1 MNKFINFREG
11 QIHVTSYRRPEGQLT
26 TLDDLITCAVCAVE
40 GSSDGYLT
48 ADFSADALC
57 KHPKACE
64 FLNRYGVNCGTRR
77 GGTVMVLDW
86 DSFIVWADNTVMLDI
101 A

>member
-1 MNKFINFREG
+1 MHKFINFREG

-26 TLDDLITCAVCAVE
+26 TLDDLITCAIE
-40 GSSDGYLT
+40 GSDDYLT
-48 ADFSADALC
+48 ADFSAEALC

-77 GGTVMVLDW
+77 GGIVMVLDW
-86 DSFIVWADNTVMLDI
+86 DAFIVVRADNTVMLDI
-101 A
+101 V

>member
-1 MNKFINFREG
+1 MHKFINFREG
-11 QIHVTSYRRPEGQLT
+11 QIHVTSYRRPDGQLT
-26 TLDDLITCAVCAVE
+26 TLDDLITCAIE
-40 GSSDGYLT
+40 GSDGYLI

-64 FLNRYGVNCGTRR
+64 FLNRYGVNCGTRH

-86 DSFIVWADNTVMLDI
+86 DSFIVADNTVVLDI

>member
-1 MNKFINFREG
+1 MHKFINFREG

-26 TLDDLITCAVCAVE
+26 TLDDLIACAVE
-40 GSSDGYLT
+40 GSDDCLI
-48 ADFSADALC
+48 AHFSADALC
-57 KHPKACE
+57 KHPRACE

-77 GGTVMVLDW
+77 GGTVVVLDW
-86 DSFIVWADNTVMLDI
+86 DSFVLRADNTVVHI

>member
-1 MNKFINFREG
+1 MHKFINFREG

-26 TLDDLITCAVCAVE
+26 TLDDLITCAIE
-40 GSSDGYLT
+40 GSDDYLT
-48 ADFSADALC
+48 ADFSAEALC
-57 KHPKACE
+57 KHPRACE
-64 FLNRYGVNCGTRR
+64 FLNRYAVNCGTRH

-86 DSFIVWADNTVMLDI
+86 DSFIVVRADNTVVLDI

>member
-1 MNKFINFREG
+1 MHKFINFHEG

-26 TLDDLITCAVCAVE
+26 TLDDLITCAVE
-40 GSSDGYLT
+40 GSDGYLV
-48 ADFSADALC
+48 AGFSADALC
-57 KHPKACE
+57 KHPRACE

-77 GGTVMVLDW
+77 DGTVMVLDW
-86 DSFIVWADNTVMLDI
+86 DSFIVCADNTVMLDI

>member
-1 MNKFINFREG
+1 MNKFINLRNG
-11 QIHVTSYRRPEGQLT
+11 RINVTSYRVADHKAT
-26 TLDDLITCAVCAVE
+26 TLEDLIACAIT
-40 GSSDGYLT
+40 GSDDYLT

-64 FLNRYGVNCGTRR
+64 FLTQHGVKCGSRL
-77 GGTVMVLDW
+77 VLDW
-86 DSFIVWADNTVMLDI
+86 DAFVILSDNTVVVDI

>member
-1 MNKFINFREG
+1 MNKFINFHEG

-26 TLDDLITCAVCAVE
+26 TLDDLITCAVE

-64 FLNRYGVNCGTRR
+64 FLNRYVVNCGTRR

-86 DSFIVWADNTVMLDI
+86 DSFIVLSARTVMLDI
-101 A
+101 D

>member
-1 MNKFINFREG
+1 MHKFINFCEG
-11 QIHVTSYRRPEGQLT
+11 QIHVTSYRRSEGQLT
-26 TLDDLITCAVCAVE
+26 TLDDLITCAIE
-40 GSSDGYLT
+40 GSDGYLT

-86 DSFIVWADNTVMLDI
+86 DSFIVRADNTVVLDI

>member
-1 MNKFINFREG
+1 MHKFINFREG

-26 TLDDLITCAVCAVE
+26 TLDDLITCAIE
-40 GSSDGYLT
+40 GSDGYLT

-57 KHPKACE
+57 KHPKAFE

-77 GGTVMVLDW
+77 GGAVMVLDW
-86 DSFIVWADNTVMLDI
+86 DSFIVRDNTVVLDI

>member
-1 MNKFINFREG
+1 MHKFINFREG

-26 TLDDLITCAVCAVE
+26 TLDDLITCAVE
-40 GSSDGYLT
+40 GSDDYLT

-57 KHPKACE
+57 KHPEACA
-64 FLNRYGVNCGTRR
+64 FLTKYGVMCGSRR
-77 GGTVMVLDW
+77 EGTLVVLDW
-86 DSFIVWADNTVMLDI
+86 DAFVIHSDNTVVVDI

>member
-1 MNKFINFREG
+1 MHKFINFREG

-26 TLDDLITCAVCAVE
+26 TLDDLITCAIE
-40 GSSDGYLT
+40 GLDDYLT

-57 KHPKACE
+57 KHPRACE

-86 DSFIVWADNTVMLDI
+86 DAFIVVRADNTVMLDI

>member
-1 MNKFINFREG
+1 MHKFINFREG

-26 TLDDLITCAVCAVE
+26 TLEDLITCALE
-40 GSSDGYLT
+40 GSDDYLT
-48 ADFSADALC
+48 ADFSAEALC

-77 GGTVMVLDW
+77 GGIVMVLDW
-86 DSFIVWADNTVMLDI
+86 DAFIVVRADNTVMLDI

>member
-26 TLDDLITCAVCAVE
+26 TFDDLITCAIE
-40 GSSDGYLT
+40 GSDDYLT

-57 KHPKACE
+57 KHPRACE
-64 FLNRYGVNCGTRR
+64 FLNRYAVNCGTRR

-86 DSFIVWADNTVMLDI
+86 DAFIVVRADNTVMLDI

>member
-1 MNKFINFREG
+1 MHKFINFREG

-26 TLDDLITCAVCAVE
+26 TLDDLITCAVE
-40 GSSDGYLT
+40 GSDDYLV
-48 ADFSADALC
+48 ADFSAGALC

-77 GGTVMVLDW
+77 DGTVMVLDW
-86 DSFIVWADNTVMLDI
+86 DAFVIAADNTVTVDI

>member
-1 MNKFINFREG
+1 MHKFINFREG

-26 TLDDLITCAVCAVE
+26 TLDDLITCAIE
-40 GSSDGYLT
+40 GSDGYLT
-48 ADFSADALC
+48 ADFSAAALC
-57 KHPKACE
+57 KHAKACE
-64 FLNRYGVNCGTRR
+64 FLNRYGVNCGTRH

-86 DSFIVWADNTVMLDI
+86 DSFIVVRADNTVVLDI

>member
-1 MNKFINFREG
+1 MHKFINFREG

-26 TLDDLITCAVCAVE
+26 TLDDLITCAIE
-40 GSSDGYLT
+40 GSDDYLT
-48 ADFSADALC
+48 ADFSAEALC

-64 FLNRYGVNCGTRR
+64 FLNRYGVNCGSRH
-77 GGTVMVLDW
+77 GGIVMVLDW
-86 DSFIVWADNTVMLDI
+86 DAFIVVCADNTVMLDI

>member
-1 MNKFINFREG
+1 MHKFINFHNGR
-11 QIHVTSYRRPEGQLT
+11 ITVTSYRRPDHQLT
-26 TLDDLITCAVCAVE
+26 TLDDLITCAVE
-40 GSSDGYLT
+40 GSDGYLT

-64 FLNRYGVNCGTRR
+64 FLNRYGVKCGSRH

-86 DSFIVWADNTVMLDI
+86 DSFITRADNTVVLDI

>member
-1 MNKFINFREG
+1 MNKFINFHNG

-26 TLDDLITCAVCAVE
+26 TLDDLITCAIE

-48 ADFSADALC
+48 ADFSVDALC
-57 KHPKACE
+57 KHPNACE

-86 DSFIVWADNTVMLDI
+86 DSFIVVRADNTVVLDI

>member
-1 MNKFINFREG
+1 MHKFINFREG

-26 TLDDLITCAVCAVE
+26 TFDDLITCAIE
-40 GSSDGYLT
+40 GSDDYLT
-48 ADFSADALC
+48 ADFSAEALC

-77 GGTVMVLDW
+77 GGIVMVLDW
-86 DSFIVWADNTVMLDI
+86 DAFIVVRADNTVMLDI

>member
-1 MNKFINFREG
+1 MHKFINFREG

-26 TLDDLITCAVCAVE
+26 TLDDLITCAIE
-40 GSSDGYLT
+40 GSDDYLT
-48 ADFSADALC
+48 ADFSAEALC

-77 GGTVMVLDW
+77 GGIVMVLDW
-86 DSFIVWADNTVMLDI
+86 DAFIVVRADNTVMLDI

>member
-1 MNKFINFREG
+1 MHKFINFHSGRVN
-11 QIHVTSYRRPEGQLT
+11 VTSYRRPEGQLT
-26 TLDDLITCAVCAVE
+26 SLDDLITCAVE
-40 GSSDGYLT
+40 GSDGYLT

-57 KHPKACE
+57 KHPEAHA
-64 FLNRYGVNCGTRR
+64 FLNRYGVKCGSRH

-86 DSFIVWADNTVMLDI
+86 DSFIIRADNTVVLDI